1 MGFRSNISGVRAD
14 GTEFSVDARIGPIA
28 IDSDCRTIAIVCDM
42 TEQQALARALGESQ
56 RLRAVLEER
65 ERGLEELRLW
75 VDAFKTAAIG
85 IVIVDPPTKTFRFAN
100 PAFADMHGVTVEKIQ
115 GMRVSDLFP
124 AEEQVRFAEFYAELE
139 RTGRAMRRSRHLRAD
154 GASFPVE
161 TDTVSRRDADGAVL
175 YYLASV
181 RDISDQVERE
191 DRIESALREKT
202 LLLDEIHHRVKNNL
216 QVVNSLL
223 YLQASRVGDPVV
235 SAILRESQ
243 NRVLSMAIVH
253 QMLYGSKDF
262 SQISF
267 GDFLGNLVPRLVSAY
282 AVDAERIS
290 ITITAAKTPLPIK
303 AAIPCGII
311 VNELIS
317 NALKHA
323 FPDQRHGEI
332 TVTLSE
338 NPPCGGRSGYAVLS
352 VCDNGVGIVDSLD
365 LNAANSLGWE
375 LVNLFTKQIGGE
387 LTIHRADPTWVT
399 LRFPVG
405 A

>member
-1 MGFRSNISGVRAD
+1 
-14 GTEFSVDARIGPIA
+14 
-28 IDSDCRTIAIVCDM
+28 M
-42 TEQQALARALGESQ
+42 TEQQALARAVGESQ
-56 RLRAVLEER
+56 RLQAVLEER

-75 VDAFKTAAIG
+75 VDAFKTAGIG
-85 IVIVDPPTKTFRFAN
+85 IVIVDPPTKTLRFTN
-100 PAFADMHGVTVEKIQ
+100 PAFAAMHGMTVEQMQ
-115 GMRVSDLFP
+115 GMPVSDLVA
-124 AEEQVRFAEFYAELE
+124 AEEHGRFAEFYAGLE
-139 RTGRAMRRSRHLRAD
+139 RTGRAIRRSRHLRAD
-154 GASFPVE
+154 GSRFPVE

-191 DRIESALREKT
+191 DRIEAALREKT

-267 GDFLGNLVPRLVSAY
+267 GDFLGNLVPQLVSAY
-282 AVDAERIS
+282 AVDPEQIS
-290 ITITAAKTPLPIK
+290 ITVAAAETPLPIK

-338 NPPCGGRSGYAVLS
+338 DRAGDDQSGYAVLS
-352 VCDNGVGIVDSLD
+352 VCDNGVGIVESLD

-387 LTIHRADPTWVT
+387 LTIHRADPTRVT